1 MNTDLLRVLLIF
13 GVVLL
18 IGAALVSSE
27 SVKEPP
33 HQVVL
38 PIVEANVA
46 VMPFEDLTY
55 SGRLGRDLRARVEAA
70 LARRPGITV
79 FSRTSLDVI
88 LQEQKLGAL
97 GLIEPTT
104 ALEIGRLTG
113 VNKIITGSV
122 LGAHVHAEAGWAG
135 LIAALISTLLN
146 IQVTASQLR
155 ATVTVQFQ
163 IIDAQTGRVEV
174 AETVSEEDYIVL
186 ERNRGQDEASVAI
199 SRALDRIADTIA
211 NRVQGQYTEEI
222 RYGLYKDVKRLAKG
236 LEGVQPTTTFSRSDG
251 QAVLLVFMK
260 RVRPG
265 STFYVQWRG
274 PDGTVFDAPKQLA
287 SEGAWI
293 PFVLPLLTCTPGNW
307 TVALFYNDRLIATCN
322 FLVY

>member
-1 MNTDLLRVLLIF
+1 
-13 GVVLL
+13 
-18 IGAALVSSE
+18 
-27 SVKEPP
+27 
-33 HQVVL
+33 
-38 PIVEANVA
+38 
-46 VMPFEDLTY
+46 
-55 SGRLGRDLRARVEAA
+55 
-70 LARRPGITV
+70 
-79 FSRTSLDVI
+79 
-88 LQEQKLGAL
+88 
-97 GLIEPTT
+97 
-104 ALEIGRLTG
+104 
-113 VNKIITGSV
+113 V

-222 RYGLYKDVKRLAKG
+222 RYGLYKDVKHLAKG